1 MSFFQY
7 RAANSQ
13 QCFMVV
19 AAEGF
24 TSQTGT
30 YTRTWER
37 LCWQKRLLLTTLHG
51 VNRVFWSLQAFSGEK
66 WVCVEEASFVFW
78 WKWLFGFVFFFLVF
92 YFEKLFLRRERF
104 VPCFIFSYGH
114 DSGDHCGKAHFR
126 HVI

>member
-78 WKWLFGFVFFFLVF
+78 WKWLFGFVFFFL
-92 YFEKLFLRRERF
+92 YFILRNCFWEEKDLCLVLYLVMGMTQETT
-104 VPCFIFSYGH
+104 VEKHIL
-114 DSGDHCGKAHFR
+114 DM
-126 HVI
+126 